1 MKSLAEILPTNRE
14 ALQRLIARLSGS
26 YKENKVS
33 SNAHKEMPGSGVAY
47 WEDEKKSEKGPDY
60 KGFVV
65 LEMDYKAGEKLK
77 MAFWQR
83 STARGTT
90 LLAIKEDNWLKRK
103 KMEENAPVEVQPAY
117 RRAMPPKR
125 QDDDDSDV
133 PF

>member
-1 MKSLAEILPTNRE
+1 MV
-14 ALQRLIARLSGS
+14 RLSGS
-26 YKENKVS
+26 YKEEHKVS
-33 SNAHKEMPGSGVAY
+33 NGNAHKEMPGSGVAY

-60 KGFVV
+60 KGFVI
-65 LEMDYKAGEKLK
+65 LEMDYKAGEKMK

-83 STARGTT
+83 NTARGTT

-103 KMEENAPVEVQPAY
+103 KAEENAPIEVQPAY
-117 RRAMPPKR
+117 RRATPPKR

>member
-1 MKSLAEILPTNRE
+1 VKSLADILPANRE
-14 ALQRLIARLSGS
+14 ALQRLISSLSGS

-125 QDDDDSDV
+125 QDDDDV
-133 PF
+133 PFN